1 MALPIKYSA
10 RNLVVRK
17 WTTIT
22 TALSMG
28 ITIGVFLMVMALAR
42 GIEMTLATS
51 GEPLNVIVL
60 RNGSTAELS
69 SDVSQD
75 NLNTLKFL
83 EGIERD
89 GDKPKIAPEMIVL
102 IYKAHK
108 GETQGGNVTI
118 RGVSPMSTAVRTG
131 FNITQGRM
139 FKSGMTEAVVSKRM
153 SDRFQGLDI
162 GDKFRIR
169 STDYTVTG
177 IFESGGKTFDSEIWV
192 DGDSLRNATDRNSSS
207 SVLLR
212 AKDKSSMDAL
222 IKRITDDPQL
232 QLKAE
237 TEQDYYKDQQGTTTD
252 TMKVIAYFIAIIMS
266 IGAGFAGMNTM
277 YAAVSQRTK
286 EIGTLRVLGF
296 SRFSILTTFVL
307 ESIAIAIIGV
317 GIGILLSMPLNFVS
331 AGTSNGTTFSEI
343 AFNFRVTFDLV
354 ILALIFGLLIG
365 IFGSFLPSIRASRYK
380 IVDALRS

>member
-1 MALPIKYSA
+1 MALPIKYSV

-17 WTTIT
+17 WTTVT

-28 ITIGVFLMVMALAR
+28 ITIAVFLMVMALAR

-51 GEPLNVIVL
+51 GEPLNVMVL

-69 SDVSQD
+69 SDVSLD
-75 NLNTLKFL
+75 NLNALQFL
-83 EGIERD
+83 DGIERD

-108 GETQGGNVTI
+108 GESQGGNVTI
-118 RGVSPMSTAVRTG
+118 RGAGPMSIPVRAG
-131 FNITQGRM
+131 FKMVQGRM
-139 FKSGMTEAVVSKRM
+139 YQKGMTEAVVSKRM

-169 STDYTVTG
+169 ATDYTVTG
-177 IFESGGKTFDSEIWV
+177 IFDAGGKTFDSEIWV
-192 DGDSLRNATDRNSSS
+192 DGDSLKNAVNRNSYS

-212 AKDKSSMDAL
+212 AKDASAQSAL

-232 QLKAE
+232 QLKAVK
-237 TEQDYYKDQQGTTTD
+237 EQDYYKDQQGTTTD
-252 TMKVIAYFIAIIMS
+252 TMKGIAYFIAIIMS
-266 IGAGFAGMNTM
+266 VGAGFAGMNTM
-277 YAAVSQRTK
+277 YAAVSLRTK

-296 SRFSILTTFVL
+296 SSFSILATFVL
-307 ESIAIAIIGV
+307 ESMAIALVGV

-331 AGTSNGTTFSEI
+331 AGTTNGTTFS
-343 AFNFRVTFDLV
+343 
-354 ILALIFGLLIG
+354 
-365 IFGSFLPSIRASRYK
+365 
-380 IVDALRS
+380 